1 MDLLLCYLA
10 NNPQVLKG
18 FTEYDDDD
26 DDDDNCCVVVNVV
39 CSDCLSALFVGDA
52 NSCETISNTKLQFTF
67 PKMINTIADECED
80 SDLSRNQACFM
91 CL

>member
-10 NNPQVLKG
+10 SNPQVLK
-18 FTEYDDDD
+18 EYDDDD
-26 DDDDNCCVVVNVV
+26 DDDDDDGCVVVNVV

-52 NSCETISNTKLQFTF
+52 NSCETISNTKLQITF